1 MYKQISPKASLIILL
16 SAIIL
21 PVQVAAKT
29 GLTVTAINSARAYP
43 VEITYSTTS
52 DGFEVRGAVRS
63 RFHNG
68 RIRGHVDLSFTDAN
82 GQTLNSGSSKLR
94 RINAS
99 NKHQHRVAFKAL
111 FNELPA
117 GAATLQ
123 VTHHIGTEGH

>member
-1 MYKQISPKASLIILL
+1 MYKKILPKVSLIILL

-21 PVQVAAKT
+21 PVQAVAKT
-29 GLTVTAINSARAYP
+29 GLTVTTIDSARAYP
-43 VEITYSTTS
+43 VEIAYSTTS

-68 RIRGHVDLSFTDAN
+68 RIRGHVDVLFTDAN

-94 RINAS
+94 RINFS
-99 NKHQHRVAFKAL
+99 NKHQHRIAFKVL

-123 VTHHIGTEGH
+123 VAHHIGTGGH